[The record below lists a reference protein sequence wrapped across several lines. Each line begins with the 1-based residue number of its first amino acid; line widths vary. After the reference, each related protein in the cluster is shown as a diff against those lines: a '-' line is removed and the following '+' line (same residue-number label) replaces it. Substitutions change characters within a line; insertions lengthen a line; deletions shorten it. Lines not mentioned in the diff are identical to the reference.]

1 MMMRVVLIVVIGA
14 LMQAARSFVPGGD
27 SRFDGPGV
35 TLAVGFVLLVAFF
48 TGRLFASFKLP
59 RLTGYIAAGIVCGPA
74 VLGLVTQQMVHDMR
88 LANGIAISLIAL
100 TAGGEMNLREIRPYV
115 RSIAWITIVAVI
127 GGMFAL
133 AGAVYLLRGFLPFFA
148 ELTPTQT
155 IAVALVLGVT
165 ISAQSPAVVVAL
177 RNEMGSEGPVT
188 RTVLGVVVL
197 ADLVVIVCFAV
208 ASSIAQGTLGAG
220 GDATST
226 AYRVAWE
233 LFGSL
238 GIGAVVGLLLTV
250 YLRVVKSGAALFLL
264 ATCVVVAELSGPL
277 HLDTLLVALAAGIFI
292 QNVGRAGDRLLH
304 EIESASL
311 PVYVV
316 FFAVAGATIHIGVIP
331 LVAIPAISLV
341 LIRATSFLVGS
352 RIATGLAGSPPEVRR
367 WAGFGLLPQAGLA
380 LALSLLFAR
389 TFPTFGESASALTL
403 GIVAL
408 NELVAPIFFRLA
420 LVRSG
425 EAGKRAS
432 GSEPPIA
439 APAAVP
445 GEPSPGSPAH

>member
-1 MMMRVVLIVVIGA
+1 MIVCVVLIVVIGS
-14 LMQAARSFVPGGD
+14 LMEAVRSFVPGAD

-35 TLAVGFVLLVAFF
+35 TLAVGFVMLVAFF
-48 TGRLFASFKLP
+48 SGRLFAAIKLP

-74 VLGLVTQQMVHDMR
+74 VLGLVTPHMIHGMR
-88 LANGIAISLIAL
+88 LANGIAIALIAL
-100 TAGGEMNLREIRPYV
+100 TAGGEMNLREIRPYLS
-115 RSIAWITIVAVI
+115 SIAWITIVSVI

-148 ELTPTQT
+148 DLTATQT

-177 RNEMGSEGPVT
+177 RNEMGAEGPVT

-238 GIGAVVGLLLTV
+238 GIGVVVGLLLTV

-264 ATCVVVAELSGPL
+264 STCVVVAELSGPL
-277 HLDTLLVALAAGIFI
+277 RVDTLLVALAAGIFI
-292 QNVGRAGDRLLH
+292 QNVGRAGERMLR

-316 FFAVAGATIHIGVIP
+316 FFAIAGATIH
-331 LVAIPAISLV
+331 LSAIPPLAVPAIALV
-341 LIRATSFLVGS
+341 LIRAASFLVGT
-352 RIATGLAGSPPEVRR
+352 RVATGIAGAPAEVRR

-389 TFPTFGESASALTL
+389 TFPTFGESAAALTL

-408 NELVAPIFFRLA
+408 NEMIAPIFFRLA
-420 LVRSG
+420 LIRSG

-432 GSEPPIA
+432 KSDPPVAAAAGS
-439 APAAVP
+439 
-445 GEPSPGSPAH
+445 GEASRDSLAH